1 MKSPFFKRIFMSFS
15 GKLFAFMVSVIIL
28 LTCTFSLFSLHSQQE
43 SFEKE
48 MMLDGMMHAR
58 MLADNARLGLF
69 ARDRRQLEA
78 ALRNVLTEDRV
89 IGACVFDLAGNL
101 LQRKITGEMELT
113 DICRR
118 QDRLGSV
125 TSIDTLQ
132 QVAHFEDE
140 VTVEFWSPVLA
151 KPSEFSEE
159 GLFFPE
165 EEGVLRSGQTL
176 RIGSVGVVF
185 DKTAIRKDIREM
197 LYKNILILLFFLGVG
212 SIATYFL
219 VQGVTE
225 PLNRLLEEIK
235 AKGGKTEESD
245 DMGLLTDTYSGMV
258 RSLSDSF
265 ATISTLKSGLEIKVD
280 ELEQEIARRRET
292 EAALRESEEKFRNI
306 SEGIADGVAIVRE
319 EIFIWLNK
327 AFGTIFGCG
336 VDDLL
341 GQEAKMLLPWPGQTA
356 DTPWLGDSLAKNGT
370 QLRYVIEARRKD
382 GRDIL
387 VEASAR
393 RIIFE
398 HQMAIQV
405 IIRDI
410 TELDRAEKKRK
421 ELEIKALTQS
431 KLASLGKIA
440 TGVAHEINQPLSYI
454 RVTYESALKDID
466 KQQLDPAE
474 VRDNF
479 REALRQVGRIT
490 KITDHLRHF
499 GRSDTS
505 QFEQLQLPEVL
516 ANSLTLMGEILRL
529 GNISLEREIGE
540 NLSTVFGN
548 SVQLEQV
555 FINLF
560 QNSVDAMAA
569 SSDKMI
575 RLSMQQA
582 GGMLEICFSDS
593 GPGIAFE
600 ARKNIFEPFYSTKSA
615 EDRSG
620 LGLAIVNTIIKEH
633 QGSIEYADLPDSG
646 ATFVIRLPVSLDTA
660 NKPSGALGQGP
671 DNI

>member
-28 LTCTFSLFSLHSQQE
+28 LTCTFSLFSLHSQHE

-58 MLADNARLGLF
+58 VLADNARLGLF

-78 ALRNVLTEDRV
+78 ALRNVLIEDKV

-101 LQRKITGEMELT
+101 LQRKISGELELT

-118 QDRLGSV
+118 QDRLGSD
-125 TSIDTLQ
+125 TSPGGFQ
-132 QVAHFEDE
+132 EVSHFEDE
-140 VTVEFWSPVLA
+140 ATVEFWCPVLA
-151 KPSEFSEE
+151 KPAEFSEE

-165 EEGVLRSGQTL
+165 EEGVRAGQTL

-197 LYKNILILLFFLGVG
+197 LSKNILILLFFLAVG

-219 VQGVTE
+219 VQGATE

-235 AKGGKTEESD
+235 SKGGRTEESD
-245 DMGLLTDTYSGMV
+245 DLGLLTDTYSGMV

-265 ATISTLKSGLEIKVD
+265 ATINTLKSGLELKVD
-280 ELEQEIARRRET
+280 ELEQEIARRQKT
-292 EAALRESEEKFRNI
+292 EAALRESEEKFRSI

-319 EIFIWLNK
+319 GSFIWLNK
-327 AFGTIFGCG
+327 AFGNIFGCG
-336 VDDLL
+336 IDDLL
-341 GQEAKMLLPWPGQTA
+341 GQEAHMLLPWPGQTA
-356 DTPWLGDSLAKNGT
+356 GAPWLGDSLARPEA
-370 QLRYVIEARRKD
+370 QLRYVIEACRKD
-382 GRDIL
+382 GRDVL

-393 RIIFE
+393 RIMFE
-398 HQMAIQV
+398 NQMAIQV

-410 TELDRAEKKRK
+410 TEVDRAEKRRK
-421 ELEIKALTQS
+421 ELEIKALAQS

-454 RVTYESALKDID
+454 RVTYESALQDID
-466 KQQLDPAE
+466 RQQLDPEE

-505 QFEQLQLPEVL
+505 QFEQLQMPEVL

-529 GNISLEREIGE
+529 ANISLEKEIGE
-540 NLSTVFGN
+540 HLPTVLGN

-600 ARKNIFEPFYSTKSA
+600 ARKNIFEPFYSTKSV

-633 QGSIEYADLPDSG
+633 QGSIEYADLPGRG
-646 ATFVIRLPVSLDTA
+646 ASFVIRLPVCLDTA
-660 NKPSGALGQGP
+660 NMPSGALGQGP

>member
-1 MKSPFFKRIFMSFS
+1 MKRPFFKRIFMSFS
-15 GKLFAFMVSVIIL
+15 SKLFAFMVSVIIL
-28 LTCTFSLFSLHSQQE
+28 LTCTFSLFSLHSQQQN
-43 SFEKE
+43 FEKE

-78 ALRNVLTEDRV
+78 ALSNVLIEDKV

-101 LQRKITGEMELT
+101 LQRKITGELELT

-118 QDRLGSV
+118 QDRLGSD
-125 TSIDTLQ
+125 TSINTFQ

-140 VTVEFWSPVLA
+140 ATVEFWSPVLA

-165 EEGVLRSGQTL
+165 EEGVRSAQTL
-176 RIGSVGVVF
+176 RIGTIGVVF
-185 DKTAIRKDIREM
+185 DKTAIRQSIREM
-197 LYKNILILLFFLGVG
+197 VFKNILILLFFLAVG

-219 VQGVTE
+219 VQGATE

-235 AKGGKTEESD
+235 AKAGKTEESD
-245 DMGLLTDTYSGMV
+245 DLGLLTDTYSGMV

-265 ATISTLKSGLEIKVD
+265 ATINTLKSGLEIKVD
-280 ELEQEIARRRET
+280 ELEQEIARRQGT

-319 EIFIWLNK
+319 GIFIWLNK
-327 AFGTIFGCG
+327 AFGNIFGCG
-336 VDDLL
+336 IDDLL

-356 DTPWLGDSLAKNGT
+356 GAPWLGDSLAKPEA
-370 QLRYVIEARRKD
+370 QLRYVIEACRKD

-398 HQMAIQV
+398 NQMAIQV

-410 TELDRAEKKRK
+410 TELDRAEKRRK
-421 ELEIKALTQS
+421 ELEIKALAQS

-454 RVTYESALKDID
+454 RVTYESALQDID

-474 VRDNF
+474 VRDYF

-505 QFEQLQLPEVL
+505 QFEQLQMPEVL

-529 GNISLEREIGE
+529 GQYHPGTGNRREPAHGLGQQRAAGAGVHQSLSEQRGCHGRKQGQKDSAQHAAGRGDARDLFFRFRAGYRVRGAEEHLRALLFHQERWRTGPAWAWPSSIRSSR
-540 NLSTVFGN
+540 STR
-548 SVQLEQV
+548 
-555 FINLF
+555 
-560 QNSVDAMAA
+560 AA
-569 SSDKMI
+569 S
-575 RLSMQQA
+575 
-582 GGMLEICFSDS
+582 
-593 GPGIAFE
+593 
-600 ARKNIFEPFYSTKSA
+600 T
-615 EDRSG
+615 
-620 LGLAIVNTIIKEH
+620 
-633 QGSIEYADLPDSG
+633 YADLPGWGASFRDQTSCLPRYGEQAVRRSG
-646 ATFVIRLPVSLDTA
+646 PG
-660 NKPSGALGQGP
+660 SG
-671 DNI
+671 